1 MAGRQSRTKKMLTG
15 AGLGAVALAFV
26 LANEGGGNTVAAG
39 GQGYSDAAVMANAG
53 DAPPPLAGGEMQEG
67 GTRDY
72 GAQVDLPTLRTGGGG
87 GDALEALA
95 ALAQIRQQQ
104 CQMGNQPACQALPQ
118 IPGYR
123 EQLVRFDQACRA
135 GDRKGCGSY
144 QSLAQRIITA
154 YSQSAAVMQ
163 SGAAAMARMDA
174 WRAGM
179 NANAAAS
186 MAALQAR
193 GAAGQAAHAARQEGY
208 AAHNRAW
215 AAGQASSD
223 RSHGRFVDGIYN
235 GTTMQGGGV
244 QARIDYGNQGYTDGH
259 GNVVAI
265 PNGAD
270 GPDGWQ
276 AMDPAYAAPR

>member
-1 MAGRQSRTKKMLTG
+1 MLTG
-15 AGLGAVALAFV
+15 AGLGVVALAAV
-26 LANEGGGNTVAAG
+26 LVTEGGGNTVAAG
-39 GQGYSDAAVMANAG
+39 GQAYDDPAAMPGAEG
-53 DAPPPLAGGEMQEG
+53 APAQLAGGEMPDG
-67 GTRDY
+67 GTQQN
-72 GAQVDLPTLRTGGGG
+72 GAHAGAPAMPAGGG
-87 GDALEALA
+87 GDAMQALA
-95 ALAQIRQQQ
+95 ALAQVRQQQ
-104 CQMGNQPACQALPQ
+104 CQMGNQLACQALPQ

-123 EQLVRFDQACRA
+123 EQLVRFEQACRS

-144 QSLAQRIITA
+144 QSLAQRIMTA

-193 GAAGQAAHAARQEGY
+193 GAAGQAAHDARQEGY
-208 AAHNRAW
+208 AAQNRAW

-223 RSHGRFVDGIYN
+223 RAQGRFVDGIYN
-235 GTTMQGGGV
+235 GTTMHGSGV
-244 QARIDYGNQGYTDGH
+244 QARIDYGNQGYTDGY
-259 GNVVAI
+259 GNVVAV

-276 AMDPAYAAPR
+276 AMNPTYAAPR